1 MKSCV
6 CGKQALYF
14 CRSCL
19 LSICKEHKI
28 TYEKE
33 NQSSH
38 IFDKLQKLTLR
49 QISKITES
57 LTSKINKA
65 SECEQQIIDK
75 TESLLAEIQRMCM
88 QAIDII
94 KEKKQKYASLLKLCS
109 TLLFDDQK
117 NEIERESRI
126 SHTINIP
133 SIEFKG
139 ITMFYTSDFLEELEI
154 VKNIPSMPVQDAK
167 YLLEENY
174 GLYLQGH
181 SGPVT
186 SLAITADNKHI
197 ITVSGGHDNTLRIW
211 NLQNKTQEAILE
223 GHYECVNA
231 VAVANDNI
239 HIVSGADDM
248 TVRIWSLQD
257 KVEVAIL
264 EGHTDTVDSVAITSD
279 NKYIVSGGRDMVI
292 IIWSL
297 EDKSLLSTLT
307 LSCGFFLCFFCVCPS
322 R

>member
-94 KEKKQKYASLLKLCS
+94 KEKKQKYARIYSDFCRANDAIRKNLLKEIKEYKADANVILRYNLKKIMELRKEANGCENDIYHAKLREYNLKLEIDSLDIEIENLKQKVLELELQQRENKKKHQEEMSFLAMESDRFLQENRCFVDINSSLLFEAEK
-109 TLLFDDQK
+109 
-117 NEIERESRI
+117 
-126 SHTINIP
+126 
-133 SIEFKG
+133 
-139 ITMFYTSDFLEELEI
+139 
-154 VKNIPSMPVQDAK
+154 
-167 YLLEENY
+167 LLE
-174 GLYLQGH
+174 
-181 SGPVT
+181 
-186 SLAITADNKHI
+186 
-197 ITVSGGHDNTLRIW
+197 
-211 NLQNKTQEAILE
+211 NL
-223 GHYECVNA
+223 
-231 VAVANDNI
+231 
-239 HIVSGADDM
+239 
-248 TVRIWSLQD
+248 
-257 KVEVAIL
+257 
-264 EGHTDTVDSVAITSD
+264 
-279 NKYIVSGGRDMVI
+279 
-292 IIWSL
+292 
-297 EDKSLLSTLT
+297 
-307 LSCGFFLCFFCVCPS
+307 
-322 R
+322 